1 MNDKSLR
8 DHLKKILRWHDAH
21 ADWKTALAGLSP
33 KNRGTRPPGSPH
45 SVWELFDHMRLAQRD
60 ILDFCRN
67 PKYVSPEW
75 PSGYWPK
82 HAAPPSAV
90 AWNKAVK
97 TFHSDLDAMAKLIAD
112 PKIDLFAR
120 IPHGDGQ
127 TILRESLLLADH
139 NSYHLGQ
146 IVLVR
151 KLLGDW
157 PQE

>member
-8 DHLKKILRWHDAH
+8 DHLKNLSAGTTPMPTGKPRLQAFRPKIAASVRQAV
-21 ADWKTALAGLSP
+21 
-33 KNRGTRPPGSPH
+33 PH
-45 SVWELFDHMRLAQRD
+45 SVWELFEHMRLAQRD
-60 ILDFCRN
+60 ILNFCIN

-82 HAAPPSAV
+82 HSAPLNAA
-90 AWNKAVK
+90 AWNKTVK
-97 TFHSDLDAMAKLIAD
+97 EFQSDLDAMAKLAAN

-120 IPHGDGQ
+120 IPHGSGQ
-127 TILRESLLLADH
+127 TILREALLLAGH

-146 IVLVR
+146 IVMVR

-157 PQE
+157 PAN